1 MKGRCVSIQSARFL
15 VSSENSQAGLAA
27 GLQGPFTVL
36 KMFEQEGID
45 STVPKVGWFITK
57 GLWSGWF

>member
-27 GLQGPFTVL
+27 GLRGPFTVL
-36 KMFEQEGID
+36 KMFEQEAIALCLQL
-45 STVPKVGWFITK
+45 VG
-57 GLWSGWF
+57 L